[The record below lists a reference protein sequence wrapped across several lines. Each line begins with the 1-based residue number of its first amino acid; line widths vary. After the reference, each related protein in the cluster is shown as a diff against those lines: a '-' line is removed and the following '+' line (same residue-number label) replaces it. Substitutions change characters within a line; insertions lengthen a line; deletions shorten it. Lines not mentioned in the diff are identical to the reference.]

1 MPAKPNTRN
10 NTNTEENEIV
20 EKSVPC
26 STKNCRVKT
35 KVFLPS
41 DFKFSKNFIGGFCA
55 AARRPEPASTRS
67 YANTLINTMRNEKEA
82 GAILVS
88 EVRNE
93 QSGSNPKTTNSF

>member
-41 DFKFSKNFIGGFCA
+41 DF
-55 AARRPEPASTRS
+55 
-67 YANTLINTMRNEKEA
+67 
-82 GAILVS
+82 
-88 EVRNE
+88 
-93 QSGSNPKTTNSF
+93 